1 MGDQMIFKRYEIK
14 YMLNEQQLSIIKEAM
29 KEHMEADIH
38 GKNTICSLYFDT
50 PDFLLIRRSL
60 EHPVY
65 KEKLRLRSY
74 GTAQPDSTV
83 FIELKKKYDSVV
95 YKRRVAMTEQDAEKY
110 LLLHQKV
117 MDTQITW
124 EIDYCMDF
132 YDNLSPAVMLSYQ
145 REAFYGK
152 NDPEFR
158 VTFDEKILWR
168 DDDLS
173 LCSGIY
179 GNPILPPGKTL
190 MEREEIYRRS
200 ALPKRKLGNQY
211 LSSGGKCL

>member
-200 ALPKRKLGNQY
+200 ALSKRKLGNQY